1 MQPRLSARRPASLNS
16 MGRRRLGLRQVSGAC
31 TGPLAIHTKPR
42 QRGVYRSRSSV
53 GPSSDRRLGVR
64 RAPLFSRTGT
74 RPGLFLNAQ
83 CRGCRS
89 PSQVPK
95 LSPPSADTS
104 TAADTDARSR
114 LLELAQGSRVYEFL
128 DQCYRDLRHADAD
141 PLRLLL
147 TLPGVVRLGPRRS
160 DHHQRSSLRPIHPDD
175 GSLPGHLFRAIRE
188 QRHVIGAATG
198 ASADV
203 RDTTI
208 ARSTK
213 DTLCAA

>member
-16 MGRRRLGLRQVSGAC
+16 MGRRRLGLRQVSGVC
-31 TGPLAIHTKPR
+31 TGSLSIHTKPR
-42 QRGVYRSRSSV
+42 QRGVYRSGSSV
-53 GPSSDRRLGVR
+53 GPSSARRLGVG

-74 RPGLFLNAQ
+74 RLGLFLNAP

-89 PSQVPK
+89 PSQVPN
-95 LSPPSADTS
+95 LSPPSADT
-104 TAADTDARSR
+104 AAVIDARSR
-114 LLELAQGSRVYEFL
+114 LHELAQGGRVYEFL
-128 DQCYRDLRHADAD
+128 DQCYRDLRHVDAD

-160 DHHQRSSLRPIHPDD
+160 DHRQRSFLRPTHPDD

-188 QRHVIGAATG
+188 QRHAIDAATG